1 MSSMSTRSVVG
12 AVGGCVAG
20 LILIATVFSSAAE
33 RADIVSFSSVPPHS
47 SAAATP
53 DLVPPQPPSG
63 FASPTP
69 TPTPPTTPPAPP
81 RRPVVHR
88 PVVPPKPSATVVPRP
103 KKPTAA
109 PTCPSS
115 P

>member
-1 MSSMSTRSVVG
+1 MNSMSTRSVVG

-33 RADIVSFSSVPPHS
+33 RADIASFSPPPAGGP
-47 SAAATP
+47 SASATP
-53 DLVPPQPPSG
+53 DLVPPQPPVT
-63 FASPTP
+63 FTTPSPVP
-69 TPTPPTTPPAPP
+69 SSPPAPAHKP
-81 RRPVVHR
+81 PVIHH
-88 PVVPPKPSATVVPRP
+88 PVVPPKPPVTVVPRP

-109 PTCPSS
+109 PTCPIA